1 MMNDIRMI
9 GFRWFAKKSSKTN
22 HFLQNT
28 EKVEINNL
36 EVEEKVNVLKIN
48 VKKC

>member
-9 GFRWFAKKSSKTN
+9 GFGWFAKNLQKTN
-22 HFLQNT
+22 HFLPNG

-36 EVEEKVNVLKIN
+36 EVEEKLMFKNKY
-48 VKKC
+48 

>member
-1 MMNDIRMI
+1 MI
-9 GFRWFAKKSSKTN
+9 CKKTLKTN
-22 HFLQNT
+22 HFLQNS

-36 EVEEKVNVLKIN
+36 EVEEKLMFQKIN